1 MTDLFVKPRDTHQ
14 VLDQSSFDP
23 YHYKK
28 GIPYS
33 QALSLNGICSD
44 NDSFEKNC
52 NDLEGWLMK
61 RDIMKK

>member
-14 VLDQSSFDP
+14 VLDQNFFHP

-28 GIPYS
+28 GIPYC
-33 QALSLNGICSD
+33 QALSLNRICSD
-44 NDSFEKNC
+44 NDSLEKNC